1 MVSVDEIDTLLAQ
14 EKVCEARRRLAEEDP
29 ALLPWPLRL
38 RRAHLDARD
47 YDVAIDE
54 TLLRVEALLA
64 DLDAV
69 DEERPRAHAL
79 RIFGFATK
87 RSFTLSE
94 RAVVEAREAVGPH
107 PRVLLAEGRAMMGFD
122 ERERAH
128 ACFEEAIAAGG
139 ETEGSARHALADA
152 LYVLGDFDGAVAQAA
167 QVNEGPARLRALR
180 LLASCAA
187 ARQDDEAEIAAWAK
201 VLEAGEGS
209 DRAQDDRISYALALA
224 SVGRRADALEQLG
237 RAWRADPK
245 SGPGRYARARMNHL
259 ERHLEG
265 GRSKR
270 LAAFPTTAQKWNY
283 CGPAV
288 LELCFRYLAVELTQD
303 EIADTVKR
311 QFGTPMYEIAAFLQA
326 HEIVARRVEGTRAR
340 IMAALDLDLPVIV
353 QEEYSTTSHVAVL
366 IGYDEALGMFI
377 AQDPATHRPLL
388 KTFEF
393 TERAGDLYGGG
404 AIIVLGRAGPERSA
418 LEAHCDEAGL
428 VDAPHLRILDDAD
441 RLRPAVGGAREEA
454 SLFEVLRR
462 CDEAIALKPD
472 FKLAWHRRV
481 STRARLAAMTGR
493 DDDRD
498 AMLRDLHHVR
508 TRFAR
513 DEWPHQ
519 LHANYLSDRALRD
532 EAYAEYLEASRIDP
546 GDANNRRNM
555 GECMWLS
562 GDLERAERGLLEALA
577 RSPFDVRASENLAAV
592 YTRELIER
600 QKKNPDGYQS
610 LLAPSNV
617 YERLTAPDAEI
628 LRRAEHFSRVALADN
643 PSNPFDHEVAGDL
656 AALAGDHEGARA
668 HFEQARERDPRSPFS
683 ALGIA
688 QALCALERFDEA
700 DAALAPVTEGGRG
713 PVRAFT
719 LHAEVLERLD
729 RGADAA
735 RMLTSSLEG
744 GGDLRL
750 VPALFDTYRRLESR
764 EAAAARLRELAERH
778 AHDAELVRA
787 VGELLDD
794 EDQRGHA
801 ISLLRRVLAASPQ
814 DVGSMSRLGTMLS
827 KDVLT
832 RDESITLLERVVEL
846 APGHLWSKIRLA
858 WALAWRDPARGLS
871 LLEEHPDAE
880 QAYLQE
886 TRAALFDET
895 GDAAAASGALDLA
908 LRAFADPEAGLL
920 DLVRWHVGEG
930 RYDRA
935 IALAAMIEDRVKA
948 ERHRIR
954 AEREWATAF
963 RLGGRFKEALP
974 RVRALCADGVPRH
987 LAFDVYWG
995 AASLDHALAGD
1006 AAAVY
1011 GESRGGSMTWRIR
1024 AAAERAHVGD
1034 DAELAAV
1041 RDAVADDDA
1050 ESWAQL
1056 SYGYVS
1062 LKRFDEANA
1071 AAERAYAIDDTN
1083 QEALSA
1089 LEDARVR
1096 QGDVDAAIACA
1107 RRLAELYPYEHVG
1120 PERLGA
1126 LLARKLERL
1135 DEALSH
1141 SHRAVDAAP
1150 FCHNAHWSRAL
1161 ALFATDDLEGAARH
1175 AERSLGLHDVDAQ
1188 DEPNGSLMIRY
1199 ALAGDVERLD
1209 RCLERQ
1215 RERQPDVFAAYDAKL
1230 REVAAARAG

>member
-1 MVSVDEIDTLLAQ
+1 VVSVSEIDTLLAQ
-14 EKVCEARRRLAEEDP
+14 EQVREARRRLAEVDAESRS
-29 ALLPWPLRL
+29 WSQRL
-38 RRAHLDARD
+38 RAALLDARD
-47 YDVAIDE
+47 YEVAIDE
-54 TLLRVEALLA
+54 TILRVEALLA
-64 DLDAV
+64 DPGAV

-87 RSFTLSE
+87 RSFALTE
-94 RAVVEAREAVGPH
+94 RAVAEARDAVGAH
-107 PRVLLAEGRAMMGFD
+107 PRVLLAEGRAMMRFD

-128 ACFEEAIAAGG
+128 GCFEEAIAAGG

-167 QVNEGPARLRALR
+167 QVTDGPARLRALR

-187 ARQDDEAEIAAWAK
+187 ARQDDEAEVAAWAD

-224 SVGRRADALEQLG
+224 SAGRRADALEQLG
-237 RAWRADPK
+237 HAWRADPE

-311 QFGTPMYEIAAFLQA
+311 QYGTPMYEIAAFLSA
-326 HEIVARRVEGTRAR
+326 HEIAARRIEGTRAR

-366 IGYDEALGMFI
+366 IGYDEALGTFV
-377 AQDPATHRPLL
+377 AQDPATHRPML

-404 AIIVLGRAGPERSA
+404 AIIVLGRAGPELSA
-418 LEAHCDEAGL
+418 LEATCDEAGL

-462 CDEAIALKPD
+462 CDEAIALKPE

-493 DDDRD
+493 DDDRS
-498 AMLRDLHHVR
+498 AFLRDLHHVR

-519 LHANYLSDRALRD
+519 LHANYLFDRTLRD

-546 GDANNRRNM
+546 GDANNRRNL

-562 GDLERAERGLLEALA
+562 GDLERAERRLLEALA
-577 RSPFDVRASENLAAV
+577 RSPFDVRAAENLTAV

-600 QKKNPDGYQS
+600 QKKQPDAYQS

-617 YERLTAPDAEI
+617 YERLSAPDAVI

-656 AALAGDHEGARA
+656 AALAGDHEAARA
-668 HFEQARERDPRSPFS
+668 HFERARERDPHSPFY

-688 QALCALERFDEA
+688 QALCALERFEEA
-700 DAALAPVTEGGRG
+700 EAAIAPVTVKGRG

-719 LHAEVLERLD
+719 LHAEVLERLG

-735 RMLTSSLEG
+735 QMLTSSLEG

-750 VPALFDTYRRLESR
+750 VPALFDVYRRLESR
-764 EAAAARLRELAERH
+764 EAAAARLRELAEQH

-801 ISLLRRVLAASPQ
+801 ISLFRRVLAASPQ

-832 RDESITLLERVVEL
+832 RDESIALLERVVEL

-858 WALAWRDPARGLS
+858 WALAWRDPGRGLS
-871 LLEEHPDAE
+871 MLEEHADAE
-880 QAYLQE
+880 QSFLHE
-886 TRAALFDET
+886 TRAALMART
-895 GDAAAASGALDLA
+895 GDAEGSAAALALS

-920 DLVRWHVGEG
+920 DLVRWHVREN

-935 IALAAMIEDRVKA
+935 IALAEQIEQRVKSDA
-948 ERHRIR
+948 LRVR

-974 RVRALCADGVPRH
+974 RVRELCADGVPKH

-995 AASLDHALAGD
+995 ASSLDHALAGD

-1011 GESRGGSMTWRIR
+1011 AESSGGSMTWRIR
-1024 AAAERAHVGD
+1024 AAAERAHVD
-1034 DAELAAV
+1034 DAELIAV
-1041 RDAVADDDA
+1041 REAVADDDA

-1056 SYGYVS
+1056 SYAYVS

-1071 AAERAYAIDDTN
+1071 AAERAYAIDDAN

-1107 RRLAELYPYEHVG
+1107 QRLAELYPYEHVG

-1135 DEALSH
+1135 EEALTH

-1175 AERSLGLHDVDAQ
+1175 AERSLGLHDADA
-1188 DEPNGSLMIRY
+1188 DDDPNGSLMIRY
-1199 ALAGDVERLD
+1199 ALAGELERLD
-1209 RCLERQ
+1209 RCLQRQ
-1215 RERQPDVFAAYDAKL
+1215 RERQPDVFAAFDAKL
-1230 REVAAARAG
+1230 REVATARAG